1 MAGDRA
7 LDLGSLRLVVT
18 GGEPVRLATIR
29 AFESRFDLPG
39 VVRPAYGLSE
49 ATLAVTAVAPGEP
62 LAVDATGN
70 VSCGRPLPGFE
81 LRVVDANGADCG
93 AGEPGEI
100 RVKSES
106 LFSGYFEPGGPDTGM
121 LREGWLATGDW
132 GRLGAQGELYVLGR
146 RRNLLK
152 HGGATYAPREL
163 EDAATE
169 VAGVLASAAIAL
181 RDRARGEELP
191 VLVVERATGAA
202 SAPAELARAVAESV
216 RRELGILPGE
226 VLIVAPGTLPRT
238 DNGKLRHG
246 ELRRLLAAGELESR
260 RILCGRAGGWAE

>member
-1 MAGDRA
+1 MARVRGTFTSAPDFALRTAVRMAGDHA

-18 GGEPVRLATIR
+18 GGEPVRFATIR
-29 AFESRFDLPG
+29 AFESRFGLPG

-49 ATLAVTAVAPGEP
+49 ATLVVTAVAPGEP

-81 LRVVDANGADCG
+81 LRLVDANGVDCG

-100 RVKSES
+100 RVRSEC

-121 LREGWLATGDW
+121 LRDGWLETGDW

-152 HGGATYAPREL
+152 HGGATYAPRRVSL
-163 EDAATE
+163 TPP
-169 VAGVLASAAIAL
+169 GVGISIENDF
-181 RDRARGEELP
+181 RKE
-191 VLVVERATGAA
+191 
-202 SAPAELARAVAESV
+202 AE
-216 RRELGILPGE
+216 
-226 VLIVAPGTLPRT
+226 
-238 DNGKLRHG
+238 
-246 ELRRLLAAGELESR
+246 
-260 RILCGRAGGWAE
+260 